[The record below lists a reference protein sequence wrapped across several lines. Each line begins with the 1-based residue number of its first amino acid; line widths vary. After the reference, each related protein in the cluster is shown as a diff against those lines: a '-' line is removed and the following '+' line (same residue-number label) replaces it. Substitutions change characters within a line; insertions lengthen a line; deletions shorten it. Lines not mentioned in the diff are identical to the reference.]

1 MFCALAA
8 SLALAGTTSVVA
20 APMQQGSDIKALHS
34 LIDRQQQQID
44 QQQKEIQMLRQ
55 SVMKLEH
62 AQATQQQPSPAA
74 AAPSTQVAA
83 ETAKSQVPSFVTSP
97 GVTVAMHGI
106 ISATAFHQSRNFYF
120 GNGQNAE
127 MPLPGAANDG
137 ALSGV
142 DVRNTRF
149 WFDITGP
156 RVGSSNWLASGRIE
170 ADFFGGFN
178 GSGAYSRQQATPRL
192 RQAYVDLTN
201 PDTGTTVRMGQ
212 QWELMFPI
220 SNVPSSLA
228 HVAFPLGFGA
238 GYIGWRYPGVVLMQD
253 LNHGTDSGA
262 KWRLDLGAFD
272 GNWSGPGDNLN
283 YQSAGNANF
292 HPQLQARINVK
303 DGDWL
308 GYAAATWSRIDL
320 SGVGGSAP
328 TPIQSTITST
338 GYEVGGAWT
347 PGPWMFK
354 GQVYT
359 GKGLGQL
366 FGDLVQFGDIS
377 EKGGFVQA
385 GYKFTPNWSANLFY
399 AYSKPDTGD
408 VIDWLGYG
416 ASGRLKNRQAAI
428 NLEYSQGPY
437 ALGLEWLRDTLDTTT
452 DGSDRTRTSGNQF
465 SISAMYKF

>member
-1 MFCALAA
+1 MSIFAA
-8 SLALAGTTSVVA
+8 NHRCTALALAVSMGLGLSVPATASAQSDHEKQLEQRVNQLEAEVAQLKLLVMQQAKTGQTQAPAPA
-20 APMQQGSDIKALHS
+20 APA
-34 LIDRQQQQID
+34 
-44 QQQKEIQMLRQ
+44 QK
-55 SVMKLEH
+55 V
-62 AQATQQQPSPAA
+62 A
-74 AAPSTQVAA
+74 AAP
-83 ETAKSQVPSFVTSP
+83 ETAVPAFTTSP
-97 GVTVAMHGI
+97 GVSVAMHGI

-192 RQAYVDLTN
+192 RQAYIDLTN

-238 GYIGWRYPGVVLMQD
+238 GFVGWRYPGIVLMQD
-253 LNHGTDSGA
+253 LSHGADSGA
-262 KWRLDLGAFD
+262 QWRLDLGAFD

-283 YQSAGNANF
+283 YASAGNADF

-303 DGDWL
+303 NGDWL

-320 SGVGGSAP
+320 AGVGGSAP

-354 GQVYT
+354 GQVYA

-377 EKGGFVQA
+377 EQGGFVQA

-416 ASGRLKNRQAAI
+416 SSGRLKNRQAAI
-428 NLEYSQGPY
+428 NLQYSNGPY

-452 DGSDRTRTSGNQF
+452 DGSDRTRTSGNQV
-465 SISAMYKF
+465 SVSAMYKF